1 MTPRV
6 TVLMP
11 VYNGE
16 KHLVAAIQSILGQ
29 TFRDFELL
37 IIDDGSTDQS
47 LARIAGF
54 DDARIRLYRHEH
66 NRGLV
71 ASLNT
76 GLRLARG
83 EYVARMD
90 CDDVSFPERL
100 ARQVAFMDSHPQTGL
115 CGTWFERHRN
125 GTVEWARPATEDG
138 EIRFWLLFK
147 TTFLHSSVML
157 RHRLFLEHGLQYT
170 NRYPHAEDYALWT
183 QASSLM
189 QLANIPEFLV
199 AYRYHPDNT
208 SSRHH
213 QLQQT
218 SAERVTADYL
228 HRLDT
233 DLQADDIR
241 LHTDLV
247 RFRTR
252 GDVGTMQRIG
262 AWLERL
268 AALVETR
275 FDQPGYRVY
284 AHLAAAWYAAC
295 GRAAG
300 AGWPVWR
307 YYWQHPARRQAAW
320 HWAVRLAVRCWLK
333 HPIPDHPAPEP

>member
-1 MTPRV
+1 MSPRV

-16 KHLVAAIQSILGQ
+16 NHLAAAIQSILGQ

-37 IIDDGSTDQS
+37 IVEDGSTDHS
-47 LARIAGF
+47 LARIADF
-54 DDARIRLYRHEH
+54 NDARIRVITHGY

-76 GLRLARG
+76 GLNQAKG

-100 ARQVAFMDSHPQTGL
+100 GKQVAFMDNHPEVGL

-125 GTVEWARPATEDG
+125 GTVEWVRPATGDA

-157 RHRLFLEHGLQYT
+157 RRAIFLEHGLNYPDH
-170 NRYPHAEDYALWT
+170 YPHAEDYALWI
-183 QASSLM
+183 QASAFM
-189 QLANIPEFLV
+189 KLANIPEFLV
-199 AYRYHPDNT
+199 AYHYHPDNT

-213 QLQQT
+213 QAQQT
-218 SAERVTADYL
+218 SADQVTACYL
-228 HRLDT
+228 RLLDHAI
-233 DLQADDIR
+233 QPDDIR

-252 GDVGTMQRIG
+252 GDAETLQRAG
-262 AWLERL
+262 AWLKRL
-268 AALVETR
+268 ADLTETR
-275 FDQPGYRVY
+275 LSQPGYRIY
-284 AHLAAAWYAAC
+284 DYLTAAWYAAC

-300 AGWPVWR
+300 TGWPVWR
-307 YYWQHPARRQAAW
+307 CYWQHPARQRAAW
-320 HWAVRLAVRCWLK
+320 HWAARLAVRCWLK
-333 HPIPDHPAPEP
+333 RPIPDTSGH